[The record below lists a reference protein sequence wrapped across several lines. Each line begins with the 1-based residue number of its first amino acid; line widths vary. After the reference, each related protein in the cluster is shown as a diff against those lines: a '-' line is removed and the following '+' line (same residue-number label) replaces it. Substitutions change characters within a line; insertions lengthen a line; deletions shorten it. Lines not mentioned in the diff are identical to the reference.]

1 MSKEKKEEEVVEEVK
16 APLFEVELDEET
28 LADVE
33 KSVLEA
39 NSGKAKDELTD
50 QIEAAKVA
58 RLEDAKK
65 EHAKVLSKMGELS
78 KLEENKG
85 KTEEELMTLASAET
99 PEEEG
104 STDNEDLLG
113 ADFYGT
119 GARESAPKVVDE
131 KGKEVEGAKLPAD
144 VQARLDRLEKLE
156 KDDFLKAVL
165 DGDDVNVKRKFAEEI
180 AKSGWAFDPNTL
192 PPHALKAEELR
203 RLKES
208 NPNAISDAEI
218 EEEMELFADKS
229 NVEKLRETAPFK
241 AQIVA
246 EQEKFFE
253 SLGTKVSTDVNASK
267 ESFKKV
273 VAEAESAL
281 KEQFVG
287 NTFFG
292 ITVDNERAT
301 KVLNAIRTNGVSSK
315 KADGNP
321 NIKEAIEKE
330 LLWMSRYDII
340 EVAQQRMLKKEAR
353 KQAIKQGK
361 PMAGLKIRSAIPKNN
376 EVSREAKLRAAQ
388 KEANMV

>member
-1 MSKEKKEEEVVEEVK
+1 MSKEKEGAVEEVIK
-16 APLFEVELDEET
+16 PLFEIELDEAT

-39 NSGKAKDELTD
+39 NSGKAKDELTE
-50 QIEAAKVA
+50 QIEAARVS

-65 EHAKVLSKMGELS
+65 EHAKVLSKMEELS
-78 KLEENKG
+78 KLEENKS
-85 KTEEELMTLASAET
+85 KTEDELMALASVEALVED
-99 PEEEG
+99 E

-113 ADFYGT
+113 ADFFGV
-119 GARESAPKVVDE
+119 GAREITPKVVD
-131 KGKEVEGAKLPAD
+131 KAGKEVEGAKLPAD

-165 DGDDVNVKRKFAEEI
+165 DGEDLNVKRKFAEEI
-180 AKSGWAFDPNTL
+180 AKSGWAFDPNALT
-192 PPHALKAEELR
+192 PQVLKAEELR

-208 NPNAISDAEI
+208 NPNAISDEEI
-218 EEEMELFADKS
+218 QDELDTFADKS
-229 NVEKLRETAPFK
+229 NVEKIRETSPFK

-273 VAEAESAL
+273 VSEAESAL

-301 KVLNAIRTNGVSSK
+301 KVLNAIRTNGISSK
-315 KADGNP
+315 KADGTP
-321 NIKEAIEKE
+321 NVKEAIEKE
-330 LLWMSRYDII
+330 LLWMNRHEIL
-340 EVAQQRMLKKEAR
+340 EAAQQRMLKKEAR

-361 PMAGLKIRSAIPKNN
+361 PMAGLKIRSAIPRNN
-376 EVSREAKLRAAQ
+376 EMSREAKLRAAQ

>member
-1 MSKEKKEEEVVEEVK
+1 MSKEKEDAVDDVK
-16 APLFEVELDEET
+16 APLFEIELDEAT

-39 NSGKAKDELTD
+39 NSGKAKDELTE

-65 EHAKVLSKMGELS
+65 EHAKVLSKMEELS

-85 KTEEELMTLASAET
+85 KSEEELILLASVEQ
-99 PEEEG
+99 PEEEE
-104 STDNEDLLG
+104 STDKGEDLLG
-113 ADFYGT
+113 ADFFGV
-119 GARESAPKVVDE
+119 GAREITPKVVD
-131 KGKEVEGAKLPAD
+131 KAGKEVEGAKLPAD

-165 DGDDVNVKRKFAEEI
+165 DGEDLNVKRKFAEEI
-180 AKSGWAFDPNTL
+180 AKSGWAFDPNALT
-192 PPHALKAEELR
+192 PQVLKAEELR

-208 NPNAISDAEI
+208 NPNAISDEEI
-218 EEEMELFADKS
+218 QDELDTFADKS
-229 NVEKLRETAPFK
+229 NVEKIRETSPFK

-273 VAEAESAL
+273 VSEAESAL

-301 KVLNAIRTNGVSSK
+301 KVLNAIRTNGISSK
-315 KADGNP
+315 KADGTP
-321 NIKEAIEKE
+321 NVKEAIEKE
-330 LLWMSRYDII
+330 LLWMNRHEIL
-340 EVAQQRMLKKEAR
+340 EAAQQRMLKKEAR

-376 EVSREAKLRAAQ
+376 ELSREAKLRAAQ

>member
-1 MSKEKKEEEVVEEVK
+1 MSKDKEEVVEEVK
-16 APLFEVELDEET
+16 APLFEIELDEET

-65 EHAKVLSKMGELS
+65 EHAKVLSKMEELS

-104 STDNEDLLG
+104 SADNEDLLG
-113 ADFYGT
+113 ADFFGT
-119 GARESAPKVVDE
+119 GAREAAPKVVDE

-180 AKSGWAFDPNTL
+180 AKSGWAFDIEKATPL
-192 PPHALKAEELR
+192 ELKRWELDNFKR
-203 RLKES
+203 D
-208 NPNAISDAEI
+208 NPNLTEEQLQDITDELLEFENLRYPAQVREI
-218 EEEMELFADKS
+218 AS
-229 NVEKLRETAPFK
+229 FK
-241 AQIVA
+241 AQVVA
-246 EQEKFFE
+246 EQEKVFD
-253 SLGTKVSTDVNASK
+253 SLGSKVSTDVNASK

-330 LLWMSRYDII
+330 LLWMSRYEII

>member
-1 MSKEKKEEEVVEEVK
+1 MSKEKEGAVEEVIK
-16 APLFEVELDEET
+16 PLFEIELDEAT

-39 NSGKAKDELTD
+39 NSGKAKDELTE

-65 EHAKVLSKMGELS
+65 EHAKVLSKMEELS
-78 KLEENKG
+78 KLEENKS
-85 KTEEELMTLASAET
+85 KTEDELMALASVEALVED
-99 PEEEG
+99 E

-113 ADFYGT
+113 ADFFGV
-119 GARESAPKVVDE
+119 GAREITPKVVD
-131 KGKEVEGAKLPAD
+131 KAGKEVEGAKLPAD

-165 DGDDVNVKRKFAEEI
+165 DGEDLNVKRKFAEEI
-180 AKSGWAFDPNTL
+180 AKSGWAFDPNALT
-192 PPHALKAEELR
+192 PQVLKAEELR

-208 NPNAISDAEI
+208 NPNAISDEEI
-218 EEEMELFADKS
+218 QDELDTFADKS
-229 NVEKLRETAPFK
+229 NVEKIRETSPFK

-273 VAEAESAL
+273 VSEAESAL

-301 KVLNAIRTNGVSSK
+301 KVLNAIRTNGISSK
-315 KADGNP
+315 KADGTP
-321 NIKEAIEKE
+321 NVKEAIEKE
-330 LLWMSRYDII
+330 LLWMNRHEIL
-340 EVAQQRMLKKEAR
+340 EAAQQRMLKKEAR

-361 PMAGLKIRSAIPKNN
+361 PMAGLKIRSAIPRNN
-376 EVSREAKLRAAQ
+376 EMSREAKLRAAQ